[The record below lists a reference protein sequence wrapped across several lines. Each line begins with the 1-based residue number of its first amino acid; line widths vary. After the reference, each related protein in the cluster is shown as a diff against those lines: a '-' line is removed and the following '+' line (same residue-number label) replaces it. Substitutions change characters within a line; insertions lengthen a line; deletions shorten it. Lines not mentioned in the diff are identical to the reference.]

1 MHPFSL
7 APPSAAKKISLVLC
21 TTVSTASI
29 SSPGLERGRPTRVF
43 YSGRGRRG
51 GKGRETIGRFIG
63 NGRFWVIEDIQ
74 MDFIDFGY
82 IFLFFGTIENV
93 IVISRI
99 KKERRG
105 SFRSSVNRSKVGRN
119 KRLVKLVKF

>member
-1 MHPFSL
+1 MPRTLHNSIDSL
-7 APPSAAKKISLVLC
+7 DIESRIG
-21 TTVSTASI
+21 TW
-29 SSPGLERGRPTRVF
+29 SSDTGFLLGEREEGRKGPRNNRTFHRKRTFLGDRGYTDGF
-43 YSGRGRRG
+43 Y
-51 GKGRETIGRFIG
+51 
-63 NGRFWVIEDIQ
+63 RFWLH
-74 MDFIDFGY
+74 FF
-82 IFLFFGTIENV
+82 FFGTIENV

>member
-1 MHPFSL
+1 
-7 APPSAAKKISLVLC
+7 
-21 TTVSTASI
+21 
-29 SSPGLERGRPTRVF
+29 
-43 YSGRGRRG
+43 
-51 GKGRETIGRFIG
+51 
-63 NGRFWVIEDIQ
+63 

>member
-1 MHPFSL
+1 MPRPLHNSIDSL
-7 APPSAAKKISLVLC
+7 DIESRIG
-21 TTVSTASI
+21 TW
-29 SSPGLERGRPTRVF
+29 SSDTGFLLGEREEGRKGPRNNRTFHRKRTF
-43 YSGRGRRG
+43 LGDRGYG
-51 GKGRETIGRFIG
+51 
-63 NGRFWVIEDIQ
+63 Q

>member
-1 MHPFSL
+1 M
-7 APPSAAKKISLVLC
+7 
-21 TTVSTASI
+21 
-29 SSPGLERGRPTRVF
+29 
-43 YSGRGRRG
+43 
-51 GKGRETIGRFIG
+51 
-63 NGRFWVIEDIQ
+63 IEDIQ

-93 IVISRI
+93 TVISRI

>member
-1 MHPFSL
+1 ME
-7 APPSAAKKISLVLC
+7 
-21 TTVSTASI
+21 
-29 SSPGLERGRPTRVF
+29 GGRPTRVF